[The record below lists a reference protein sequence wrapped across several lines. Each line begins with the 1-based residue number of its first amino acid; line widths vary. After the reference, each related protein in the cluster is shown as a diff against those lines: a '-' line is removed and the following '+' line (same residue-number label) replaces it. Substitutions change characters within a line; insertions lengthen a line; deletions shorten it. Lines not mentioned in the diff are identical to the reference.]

1 MTTATGRISRGGF
14 GPRREKTGGADIL
27 EVRLSFSAVAK
38 PARRLALAFALAA
51 GTTGASQPATASADP
66 GDPPAA
72 TIETIQRDAMQRY
85 HLKSIIVRVTSD
97 GRDVYTKAL
106 GESMSGVPATPAMHF
121 RNGALA
127 FTYMSTLLLEFVDL
141 KRVRLDD
148 KLSAFFP
155 ELPSADKIS
164 LRNLANMTSGYA
176 DYVYQ
181 PEVLKL
187 NDDEPFRRW
196 TSDELIHAGVSKPM
210 QFEPGTNWGYSHTNY
225 AILGRVLEKI
235 AGMPLSAALEHFVF
249 GPMGLKETGGSDTPQ
264 VPEPVLHSFSSERR
278 VGLGIPADKPFYE
291 ESTFWNP
298 SWTTAPGAVET
309 TDIADLTTTMQAVGD
324 GVLVS
329 TSSRAAQI
337 APHLIG
343 FGRPAETCSACRK
356 MTSDFSYGLGVML
369 IGPWIAQSKFF
380 AGSAA
385 TVGYLPAKR
394 LAIAVVVTYLQT
406 AYDDKGNAPTGSDA
420 IFGVLATKLA
430 PGTFKKP

>member
-1 MTTATGRISRGGF
+1 MEAS
-14 GPRREKTGGADIL
+14 
-27 EVRLSFSAVAK
+27 LSFSAVARA
-38 PARRLALAFALAA
+38 ARTIAFAFAFA
-51 GTTGASQPATASADP
+51 GVAVASPPMAASADA
-66 GDPPAA
+66 GDPPVAA
-72 TIETIQRDAMQRY
+72 IETIQRQAMQQY

-97 GRDVYTKAL
+97 GRDLYTKAL

-121 RNGALA
+121 RNGAMA

-155 ELPSADKIS
+155 ELPSADKIT
-164 LRNLANMTSGYA
+164 LRNLADMTSGYA

-187 NDDEPFRRW
+187 NDLEPFKQW
-196 TSDELIHAGVSKPM
+196 TSDELIHAGISKPL

-235 AGMPLSAALEHFVF
+235 AGMPLSAALEHYVF
-249 GPMGLKETGGSDTPQ
+249 APMGLKETQGSDTPQ
-264 VPEPVLHSFSSERR
+264 VPQPVLHSFSSERR
-278 VGLGIPADKPFYE
+278 VGLGIPAGQPFYE

-324 GVLVS
+324 GILLS
-329 TSSRAAQI
+329 PSSRAAQI
-337 APHLIG
+337 VPHLIG
-343 FGRPAETCSACRK
+343 FGHAAEGCSACRQ
-356 MTSDFSYGLGVML
+356 MTKEFSYGLGVML
-369 IGPWIAQSKFF
+369 LGPWIGQSKFF

-394 LAIAVVVTYLQT
+394 LAIAVAVTYLES
-406 AYDDKGNAPTGSDA
+406 AYDDKGNAVTGSDA
-420 IFGVLATKLA
+420 IFGTLATKLA
-430 PGTFKKP
+430 PGTFKKF